1 MEIFPKAE
9 EAMDAED
16 IGSAVPE
23 STAEKVS
30 VFTCCPLCN
39 EGFEVLAYPGPTDVV
54 CSPCGL
60 RFSLDVVPIV
70 EDAGDQQPAAA
81 AEPASELHRWLAGEP
96 IRPRHLSDWQRFR
109 RWCRRRPFL
118 SGALLTAILI
128 AVTAA
133 GFGTAGYYRASV
145 RFKQT
150 DLERRRAE
158 LGRQWAIS
166 VAQENARLAAARQQ
180 QAEDEMTA
188 RSAAE
193 RRLQQSEARRLEAEQ
208 QRIRAEQQRV
218 VSSHD
223 ASLTLARQLADE
235 SRRFLGSHP
244 QRSVFLAGESL
255 RVQLQEGQTPNR
267 TTVQILRDALALV
280 GQQGLIG
287 HQGSVLATAISPD
300 GRWLVTG
307 SADRTARLWD
317 LASEDPAASS
327 VVLRRHR
334 GRVGAVAVSP
344 DSRWLVTAGDDSI
357 AILWDLT
364 AGDPSTTAIVL
375 EGHRGPVHAVAF
387 SFDGRWL
394 VTGGGEFGSR
404 DNAARLWN
412 LTNQN
417 PAAEPTVLRGHE
429 KPILTVA
436 FSPDGRWV
444 ATAGEDATIRLWN
457 LAARYPAAEQIV
469 LRGHQG
475 RIGSLAI
482 SPDSRCLVSAC
493 CDGTVRLWSLAPAIP
508 SVGHEA
514 APPNGR
520 SLEPMV
526 LRGHQ
531 GHVIIARISPDGRW
545 LATGGCDKAVRLWDL
560 AANDPSARPVLLEGH
575 VGCVKAA
582 TFSSDSRWL
591 ITGSFDKIVRLWD
604 LTAEDPS
611 TASTVLRGHTG
622 PINALAVSPD
632 GRWLA
637 TGAGDTFGDGGNDNI
652 VRLWDLRL
660 DTLLETAQLAAA
672 RRLTLVQR
680 EQLLLEAAK
689 RRQPPR

>member
-1 MEIFPKAE
+1 MEIIPKAE
-9 EAMDAED
+9 EATDVED

-54 CSPCGL
+54 CPSCGL

-70 EDAGDQQPAAA
+70 EDAGDQQPAAPP
-81 AEPASELHRWLAGEP
+81 EPASELHRWLAGEP
-96 IRPRHLSDWQRFR
+96 MRPRRLSDWHGFR

-133 GFGTAGYYRASV
+133 GFGTAGYYRVSV

-158 LGRQWAIS
+158 LGRQWALS
-166 VAQENARLAAARQQ
+166 VAEENARLAAARQQ
-180 QAEDEMTA
+180 QAEDEMTS
-188 RSAAE
+188 RNAAE
-193 RRLQQSEARRLEAEQ
+193 RRLQEVEARRLEAEQ
-208 QRIRAEQQRV
+208 QRIRVEQQRA
-218 VSSHD
+218 VSGRE
-223 ASLTLARQLADE
+223 ASLSLARQLADE

-255 RVQLQEGQTPNR
+255 RVQLQEGESPNR
-267 TTVQILRDALALV
+267 TTVQILRDALAMV
-280 GQQGLIG
+280 GQQGLTG

-307 SADRTARLWD
+307 
-317 LASEDPAASS
+317 
-327 VVLRRHR
+327 
-334 GRVGAVAVSP
+334 
-344 DSRWLVTAGDDSI
+344 
-357 AILWDLT
+357 
-364 AGDPSTTAIVL
+364 
-375 EGHRGPVHAVAF
+375 
-387 SFDGRWL
+387 
-394 VTGGGEFGSR
+394 GGEFGGH

-417 PAAEPTVLRGHE
+417 PAAEPAILRGHE

-436 FSPDGRWV
+436 FSPDGRWL

-469 LRGHQG
+469 LRGHQR

-482 SPDSRCLVSAC
+482 SPDSRSLISAC
-493 CDGTVRLWSLAPAIP
+493 RDGTVRLWSLAPADP
-508 SVGHEA
+508 SLKPTVLPGHE
-514 APPNGR
+514 G
-520 SLEPMV
+520 S
-526 LRGHQ
+526 
-531 GHVIIARISPDGRW
+531 VIVARISPDGRW

-560 AANDPSARPVLLEGH
+560 AANDPSVRPVLLEGH
-575 VGCVKAA
+575 AGCVRAA

-591 ITGSFDKIVRLWD
+591 VTGSFDRQVRLWD

-611 TASTVLRGHTG
+611 IVSTVLRGHAG

-637 TGAGDTFGDGGNDNI
+637 TGAGETFGDGGNDNI

-672 RRLTLVQR
+672 RRLTPVQR

-689 RRQPPR
+689 RSQPPR

>member
-1 MEIFPKAE
+1 MEIIPKAE
-9 EAMDAED
+9 EATDVED

-54 CSPCGL
+54 CPSCGL

-70 EDAGDQQPAAA
+70 EDAGDQQPAAPP
-81 AEPASELHRWLAGEP
+81 EPASELHRWLAGEP
-96 IRPRHLSDWQRFR
+96 MRPRRLSDWHGFR

-133 GFGTAGYYRASV
+133 GFGTAGYYRVSV

-158 LGRQWAIS
+158 LGRQWALS
-166 VAQENARLAAARQQ
+166 VAEENARLAAARQQ
-180 QAEDEMTA
+180 QAEDEMTS
-188 RSAAE
+188 RNAAE
-193 RRLQQSEARRLEAEQ
+193 RRLQEVEARRLEAEQ
-208 QRIRAEQQRV
+208 QRIRVEQQRA
-218 VSSHD
+218 VSGRE
-223 ASLTLARQLADE
+223 ASLSLARQLADE

-255 RVQLQEGQTPNR
+255 RVQLQEGESPNR
-267 TTVQILRDALALV
+267 TTVQILRDALAMV
-280 GQQGLIG
+280 GQQGLTG

-317 LASEDPAASS
+317 LAAEDPAASS
-327 VVLRRHR
+327 VVLRRHS

-344 DSRWLVTAGDDSI
+344 NGRWLVTAGDDSM

-387 SFDGRWL
+387 SPDGRWL
-394 VTGGGEFGSR
+394 VTGGGEFGGH

-417 PAAEPTVLRGHE
+417 PAAEPAILRGHE

-436 FSPDGRWV
+436 FSPDGRWL

-469 LRGHQG
+469 LRGHQR

-482 SPDSRCLVSAC
+482 SPDSRSLISAC
-493 CDGTVRLWSLAPAIP
+493 RDGTVRLWSLAPADP
-508 SVGHEA
+508 SLKPTVLPGHE
-514 APPNGR
+514 G
-520 SLEPMV
+520 S
-526 LRGHQ
+526 
-531 GHVIIARISPDGRW
+531 VIVARISPDGRW

-560 AANDPSARPVLLEGH
+560 AANDPSVRPVLLEGH
-575 VGCVKAA
+575 AGCVRAA

-591 ITGSFDKIVRLWD
+591 VTGSFDRQVRLWD

-611 TASTVLRGHTG
+611 IVSTVLRGHAG

-637 TGAGDTFGDGGNDNI
+637 TGAGETFGDGGNDNI

-672 RRLTLVQR
+672 RRLTPVQR

-689 RRQPPR
+689 RSQPPR